1 MIIVG
6 QLTDWCDVISL
17 IEIIVPYVT
26 MKKKQSIIY
35 SHLVFARQFWFTLMQ
50 QFGFSD
56 LSPQPLEMCF
66 FDWWNRAAALVTA
79 PLKKELN
86 SLIILGAWTIW

>member
-1 MIIVG
+1 
-6 QLTDWCDVISL
+6 
-17 IEIIVPYVT
+17 
-26 MKKKQSIIY
+26 
-35 SHLVFARQFWFTLMQ
+35 MQ

-79 PLKKELN
+79 PLKKGLN
-86 SLIILGAWTIW
+86 SPIILGAWTICDIATIVFNGAQPHLSTTLNMARNDAWSWSLRLGPTG